1 MIKNFSLFFILMTFS
16 SVWAMEQLVV
26 VISPEMNST
35 TASLQRYEKQGVW
48 HKVGE
53 SISVTLGRSGLGWAA
68 GNETLKM
75 EGDGR
80 SPAGVFPITS
90 TFGYDEK
97 PLSTMPYHHAHEQ
110 LICVDDAN
118 DTRYNK
124 IALLDPQN
132 PPKSYEVMRR
142 IDGVYRYGAVI
153 DYNSKGVSG
162 RGSCIFFHLNKT
174 NSTPTSG
181 CTAMDEKPLLEMLRW
196 LDPEKKPRLLQIPAS
211 ECMKYQKEFV
221 RIECR

>member
-35 TASLQRYEKQGVW
+35 TASLQRYEKQSVW
-48 HKVGE
+48 RKAGE
-53 SISVTLGRSGLGWAA
+53 SARVSLGRSGLGWEE
-68 GNETLKM
+68 GIEILKR

-80 SPAGVFPITS
+80 SPAGVFPITF
-90 TFGYDEK
+90 TFGYDENS
-97 PLSTMPYHHAHEQ
+97 LSTMPYYHADEN

-118 DTRYNK
+118 DTHYNK
-124 IALLDPQN
+124 IVLLDSKN
-132 PPKSYEVMRR
+132 LPKSYEVMRR
-142 IDGVYRYGAVI
+142 ADGVYRYGAII
-153 DYNSKGVSG
+153 DYNPNGVSG

-174 NSTPTSG
+174 NATPTSG
-181 CTAMDEKPLLEMLRW
+181 CTAMDEKPLVEMLRW

-211 ECMKYQKEFV
+211 ECEKYQKEFV
-221 RIECR
+221 GIECK